1 MQAGLLLIGSFLGV
15 VAAAAVVMSG
25 HSLLFAL
32 LTYSLVGSLG
42 SIAAIFVGCALSRIL
57 EDESGLVSDS

>member
-1 MQAGLLLIGSFLGV
+1 MQAGLLLIGSLLGAI
-15 VAAAAVVMSG
+15 AAAAVVMSG

-42 SIAAIFVGCALSRIL
+42 AIAAVFVGCALSRIPD
-57 EDESGLVSDS
+57 DESGFVTES